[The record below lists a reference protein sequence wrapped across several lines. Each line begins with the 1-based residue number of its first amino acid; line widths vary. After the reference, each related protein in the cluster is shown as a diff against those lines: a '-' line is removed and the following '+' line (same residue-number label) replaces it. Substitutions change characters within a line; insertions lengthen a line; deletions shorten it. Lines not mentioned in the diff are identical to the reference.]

1 MQAKEISKFPANRRD
16 LALVVADSVPAGE
29 LIEACKQA
37 GGEKLVQVNL
47 FDVYQGVGVAEGYKS
62 LAISLTAQDNEK
74 TLEDEEINAVISAVL
89 AEVKQRFNAELR
101 D

>member
-1 MQAKEISKFPANRRD
+1 MAKNW
-16 LALVVADSVPAGE
+16 
-29 LIEACKQA
+29 CKW
-37 GGEKLVQVNL
+37 NL

-62 LAISLTAQDNEK
+62 LAISLTVQDNEK
-74 TLEDEEINAVISAVL
+74 NTEDEEIIAVISAVL

>member
-1 MQAKEISKFPANRRD
+1 M
-16 LALVVADSVPAGE
+16 
-29 LIEACKQA
+29 
-37 GGEKLVQVNL
+37 NL
-47 FDVYQGVGVAEGYKS
+47 FDVYQGVVVAEGYKS
-62 LAISLTAQDNEK
+62 LAISLTVQDNEK